1 MTTKKNKNFMMFLL
15 DYGILV
21 ALIIMIVVFSFAS
34 KNFMRPT
41 TMFTILKQVSI
52 TGIICIGQ
60 TMVMLTGGI
69 DLAVGSIAG
78 VSAVTTAILLKN
90 MNLPIPLACVLTL
103 ILALVY
109 GVISGLC
116 VTKLNMPPLI
126 ATLGMQTSLRGLA
139 YIVTGGLPVYGF
151 TKAFGAFAK
160 GTLFGVP
167 MPVILA
173 IVLFIIFIYALAKT
187 TLGRYLYGVGGNEEA
202 SRLSGISVVKVKL
215 MAYGLSGF
223 LAGIAGLVLLSRTSS
238 GQPSAGT
245 GYEMD
250 AITAVVLGGVSLSGG
265 EGKLHMVIIGVLLM
279 GTLQTG
285 MIMCGINDYVQQLV
299 KGIVLIV
306 AVAYSEFS
314 KKVRNRVS
322 VSA

>member
-1 MTTKKNKNFMMFLL
+1 MKKNKNFAVVLL

-21 ALIIMIVVFSFAS
+21 ALAVLIVVFSFAS
-34 KNFMRPT
+34 KNFFRT
-41 TMFTILKQVSI
+41 TTLFTILKQVSI
-52 TGIICIGQ
+52 TGIVCIGQ
-60 TMVMLTGGI
+60 TLVMLTGGI
-69 DLAVGSIAG
+69 DLSVGSVAG
-78 VSAVTTAILLKN
+78 VSAVTAAIFLKN
-90 MNLPIPLACVLTL
+90 MELPIPITCILVLIIAL
-103 ILALVY
+103 IY
-109 GVISGLC
+109 GIISGLC

-151 TKAFGAFAK
+151 TKAFGDFAK
-160 GTLFGVP
+160 GTVAGIP
-167 MPVILA
+167 YMVILM
-173 IVLFIIFIYALAKT
+173 IILFIIFIYGLSKT
-187 TLGRYLYGVGGNEEA
+187 TMGRYLYGVGGNEEA
-202 SRLSGISVVKVKL
+202 SRLSGISVTKVKL
-215 MAYGLSGF
+215 LAYGLSGF

-250 AITAVVLGGVSLSGG
+250 AITAVVLGGVSLNGG
-265 EGKLHMVIIGVLLM
+265 EGKLHMVIIGMLLM
-279 GTLQTG
+279 GTLTTG

-314 KKVRNRVS
+314 KKVRSKIIVT
-322 VSA
+322 A

>member
-1 MTTKKNKNFMMFLL
+1 MKKNKNFAVVLL

-21 ALIIMIVVFSFAS
+21 ALAVLIVVFSFAS
-34 KNFMRPT
+34 KNFFRST
-41 TMFTILKQVSI
+41 TLFTILKQVSI
-52 TGIICIGQ
+52 TGIVCIGQ
-60 TMVMLTGGI
+60 TLVMLTGGI
-69 DLAVGSIAG
+69 DLSVGSVAG
-78 VSAVTTAILLKN
+78 VSAVTAAIFLKN
-90 MNLPIPLACVLTL
+90 MELPIPITCVLVL
-103 ILALVY
+103 IIALLY
-109 GVISGLC
+109 GIISGLC

-151 TKAFGAFAK
+151 TKAFGEFAK
-160 GTLFGVP
+160 GTLAGIP
-167 MPVILA
+167 YMVILM
-173 IVLFIIFIYALAKT
+173 IVLFIIFIYGLSKT
-187 TLGRYLYGVGGNEEA
+187 TMGRYLYGVGGNEEA
-202 SRLSGISVVKVKL
+202 SRLSGISVTKVKL
-215 MAYGLSGF
+215 LAYGLSGF

-250 AITAVVLGGVSLSGG
+250 AITAVVLGGVSLNGG
-265 EGKLHMVIIGVLLM
+265 EGKLHMVIIGMLLM
-279 GTLQTG
+279 GTLTTG

-314 KKVRNRVS
+314 KKVRSKIIVT
-322 VSA
+322 A

>member
-1 MTTKKNKNFMMFLL
+1 MKKKNNNFVVFLL

-21 ALIIMIVVFSFAS
+21 ALLVLIAVFSFAS
-34 KNFMRPT
+34 KNFFKT
-41 TMFTILKQVSI
+41 NTLFTILRQVSI
-52 TGIICIGQ
+52 TGIVCIGQ
-60 TMVMLTGGI
+60 TLVMLTGGI
-69 DLAVGSIAG
+69 DLSVGSVAG
-78 VSAVTTAILLKN
+78 VSAVTAAICLKN
-90 MNLPIPLACVLTL
+90 YELPIWLTCVLVL
-103 ILALVY
+103 ILALIY
-109 GVISGLC
+109 GLLSGLC

-139 YIVTGGLPVYGF
+139 YIVTDGLPVYGF
-151 TKAFGAFAK
+151 TKAFGEFAK
-160 GTLFGVP
+160 GTLAGIP
-167 MPVILA
+167 YMVILM
-173 IVLFIIFIYALAKT
+173 IVLFVIFIFALSKM

-202 SRLSGISVVKVKL
+202 SRLSGISVTKVKL

-238 GQPSAGT
+238 GQPSSGT

-265 EGKLHMVIIGVLLM
+265 EGKLHMVIIGMLLM
-279 GTLQTG
+279 GTLTTG

-314 KKVRNRVS
+314 KKVRNRIIVT
-322 VSA
+322 A